1 MRIKSQN
8 FIKVLNNEIAERG
21 RRMRKLEHE
30 RKEEIHLRI
39 PEIRNID
46 AKMKAIAL
54 DMGRQSMTAENP
66 GEIIG
71 IANSLIE
78 KQQQERNLLLAR
90 YGYSID
96 YLDKQYVCPIC
107 HDTGRIGKELCRC
120 VTQLAI
126 NTAFEDSGLNSN
138 ESFKN
143 FNLDLQR
150 NQHDRNAMSK
160 IRDLA
165 EEYANSFPNCE
176 KRDLLYFGEPG
187 VGKTYLLNCIGV
199 RLLERG
205 FSVLK
210 INAYKLIQLTLDTL
224 RADPEKKPDYMLPDF
239 LIIDDLGTEPM
250 IQNITIETLLSVL
263 CQRQD
268 ANKATAFATN
278 LSIVADDDQ
287 VESIQSMYG
296 ERFASRLIA
305 PREVR
310 IQAVRTTNVRLSIQ

>member
-8 FIKVLNNEIAERG
+8 FIKVLNNEISERR
-21 RRMRKLEHE
+21 RRMRKIEHE
-30 RKEEIHLRI
+30 RKQEVYLRV
-39 PEIRNID
+39 PEILRID

-54 DMGRQSMTAENP
+54 DMGRQSMAADNP
-66 GEIIG
+66 DEIIK
-71 IANSLIE
+71 IATSLIDKLRE
-78 KQQQERNLLLAR
+78 ERNIILTR
-90 YGYSID
+90 NGYSID
-96 YLDKQYVCPIC
+96 YLDKQYVCSVC
-107 HDTGRIGKELCRC
+107 KDTGRIGKELCRC
-120 VTQLAI
+120 VIQLAI
-126 NTAFEDSGLNSN
+126 NTAFEDSGLNPN
-138 ESFKN
+138 ESFNN

-150 NQHDRNAMSK
+150 NQRDRNAMSK

-165 EEYANSFPNCE
+165 EEYASSFPNCE

-199 RLLERG
+199 KLLERG

-210 INAYKLIQLTLDTL
+210 ISAYKLIQLTLDTL
-224 RADPEKKPDYMLPDF
+224 KADPDERPDYLLPDF

-268 ANKATAFATN
+268 SNKATAFATN
-278 LSIVADDDQ
+278 LNIGADDDQ

-296 ERFASRLIA
+296 QRFASRLIA

-310 IQAVRTTNVRLSIQ
+310 IQAVRTTNVRLSI